1 MEMCLSQWPIPK
13 QLLVELKAVCA
24 NTDILFLTCFLS
36 ILWSQTFNIDI
47 LLFPQ
52 ALYRA
57 RLLNNINL
65 ETMKAKILLE
75 ARDELQATFQMNEA
89 KRNMKTFDIK

>member
-1 MEMCLSQWPIPK
+1 M
-13 QLLVELKAVCA
+13 
-24 NTDILFLTCFLS
+24 
-36 ILWSQTFNIDI
+36 WSQAFWHSYIA
-47 LLFPQ
+47 FPQ

-75 ARDELQATFQMNEA
+75 ARDELQATFQENEA
-89 KRNMKTFDIK
+89 KRNMKTFDIQ

>member
-1 MEMCLSQWPIPK
+1 MAIVRKFFQSIDHLCK
-13 QLLVELKAVCA
+13 AKLLTLGYVDLC
-24 NTDILFLTCFLS
+24 
-36 ILWSQTFNIDI
+36 
-47 LLFPQ
+47 PQ

-75 ARDELQATFQMNEA
+75 ARDELQATFQKNEA